1 MLFSEAQIY
10 DLIND
15 SVRSTKIGFLFKSSP
30 ALHYIFIFS
39 EEKIKDA
46 VAIGARRKIS
56 FSVKVA
62 KQSKSENLE

>member
-15 SVRSTKIGFLFKSSP
+15 SVRSTKIDFCFKTRP

-46 VAIGARRKIS
+46 VAIGATNKVS
-56 FSVKVA
+56 FSVKVV
-62 KQSKSENLE
+62 KQSKR